1 MLLAFN
7 IGNTNITF
15 GGYARDGRLSF
26 SSRLY
31 ADSSLSSDELCYK
44 IINMLELYG
53 VSPLDIE
60 AVILASVVPVLTG
73 RLREALQK
81 MTQASIMEVGPGL
94 KSGVRIRM
102 DNPAQLGAELL
113 CATVGALRLHAPP
126 LLVMNLDTAM
136 TLLAVDAEGSLVGG
150 VILPGPQLSLEAL
163 VKNTARLPQVELEAA
178 PRRLLGAN
186 TVDCL
191 RSGMVFGTAATLDAM
206 AAKIRAALHAPD
218 APVVATGILPASIRD
233 ACDTPVE
240 YRETLILDGLFAIWQ
255 RNARK

>member
-1 MLLAFN
+1 
-7 IGNTNITF
+7 
-15 GGYARDGRLSF
+15 
-26 SSRLY
+26 
-31 ADSSLSSDELCYK
+31 
-44 IINMLELYG
+44 
-53 VSPLDIE
+53 
-60 AVILASVVPVLTG
+60 
-73 RLREALQK
+73 
-81 MTQASIMEVGPGL
+81 
-94 KSGVRIRM
+94 
-102 DNPAQLGAELL
+102 
-113 CATVGALRLHAPP
+113 
-126 LLVMNLDTAM
+126 MNLDTAM

>member
-15 GGYARDGRLSF
+15 GGYARDGRLAF

-31 ADSSLSSDELCYK
+31 SDSALSSDELCYK
-44 IINMLELYG
+44 IINMLDLYG

-81 MTQASIMEVGPGL
+81 MTQAAILEVGPGL

-113 CATVGALRLHAPP
+113 CAAVGALRRHEPP
-126 LLVMNLDTAM
+126 LIVMNLDTAM

-150 VILPGPQLSLEAL
+150 VILPGPQLSLDAL
-163 VKNTARLPQVELEAA
+163 VKNTARLPQVELEA

-186 TVDCL
+186 TPDCL
-191 RSGMVFGTAATLDAM
+191 RSGMVYGTAALLDAM
-206 AAKIRAALHAPD
+206 AAKMRAALHAPQ
-218 APVVATGILPASIRD
+218 APVVATGTLPASIRT
-233 ACDTPVE
+233 ACETEPE
-240 YRETLILDGLFAIWQ
+240 YRETLILDGLYAIWQ
-255 RNARK
+255 RNARR

>member
-15 GGYARDGRLSF
+15 GGYARDGRLAF

-186 TVDCL
+186 TVDWPAQ
-191 RSGMVFGTAATLDAM
+191 RHGVRHRRHPGRHGRQDPR
-206 AAKIRAALHAPD
+206 RAARPRRPGGGHRH
-218 APVVATGILPASIRD
+218 PAGQHPGRLRH
-233 ACDTPVE
+233 PGGVP
-240 YRETLILDGLFAIWQ
+240 ETLILDGLFAIWQ

>member
-15 GGYARDGRLSF
+15 GGYARDGRLAF

-81 MTQASIMEVGPGL
+81 MTQASIM
-94 KSGVRIRM
+94 
-102 DNPAQLGAELL
+102 AQERGA
-113 CATVGALRLHAPP
+113 H
-126 LLVMNLDTAM
+126 
-136 TLLAVDAEGSLVGG
+136 
-150 VILPGPQLSLEAL
+150 
-163 VKNTARLPQVELEAA
+163 
-178 PRRLLGAN
+178 
-186 TVDCL
+186 
-191 RSGMVFGTAATLDAM
+191 
-206 AAKIRAALHAPD
+206 PD
-218 APVVATGILPASIRD
+218 G
-233 ACDTPVE
+233 
-240 YRETLILDGLFAIWQ
+240 
-255 RNARK
+255 

>member
-15 GGYARDGRLSF
+15 GGYARDGRLAF

-44 IINMLELYG
+44 IINMLE
-53 VSPLDIE
+53 
-60 AVILASVVPVLTG
+60 LTG